1 MIPALTPSTNYF
13 LRFTFSDPDGVTPA
27 APEVVSNIPTG
38 ACGTDEPPRTI
49 QAIPDNPADISI
61 EGLASEEIVP
71 GLSKRTLLQG
81 DGPAAEVGHMV
92 SVHYTGWLYDTD
104 SENYR
109 GPKFDS
115 SVDRGAHFRFRLG
128 EGRVIS
134 GWDQGVVGMKVGEV
148 RELTIAPELAY
159 GDRQMGPDIP
169 PGSTL
174 VFVVELMGIDGLEDS
189 NARQ

>member
-1 MIPALTPSTNYF
+1 MKSIQWLFPILIAAL
-13 LRFTFSDPDGVTPA
+13 
-27 APEVVSNIPTG
+27 IG
-38 ACGTDEPPRTI
+38 ACGSDEAPRTI
-49 QAIPDNPADISI
+49 QAIPDNPADISV

-71 GLSKRTLLQG
+71 GLSKRVLLQG
-81 DGPAAEVGHMV
+81 DGAVAEVGHMV
-92 SVHYTGWLYDTD
+92 SVHYTGWLFDD
-104 SENYR
+104 EGVNFR

-134 GWDQGVVGMKVGEV
+134 GWDQGVVGMKIGEV

-159 GDRQMGPDIP
+159 GDRQMGPIIA

-174 VFVVELMGIDGLEDS
+174 VFVIELAGIDGLEEEP
-189 NARQ
+189 QPPGTE

>member
-1 MIPALTPSTNYF
+1 MKSIQWLLPILIATL
-13 LRFTFSDPDGVTPA
+13 
-27 APEVVSNIPTG
+27 IG
-38 ACGTDEPPRTI
+38 ACGTDEPPQTI

-71 GLSKRTLLQG
+71 GLTKRTLLQG
-81 DGPAAEVGHMV
+81 EGAVAEVGHMV
-92 SVHYTGWLYDTD
+92 SVHYTGWLYDAESD
-104 SENYR
+104 NFR
-109 GPKFDS
+109 GAKFDS

-134 GWDQGVVGMKVGEV
+134 GWDQGVAGMQIGEV

-159 GDRQMGPDIP
+159 GDRQMGPIIA

-174 VFVVELMGIDGLEDS
+174 VFVIELAGIDGLEESD
-189 NARQ
+189 AQP

>member
-1 MIPALTPSTNYF
+1 MKSIQRTLPILIAIL
-13 LRFTFSDPDGVTPA
+13 V
-27 APEVVSNIPTG
+27 G
-38 ACGTDEPPRTI
+38 ACGGNEPSRTV
-49 QAIPDNPADISI
+49 QAIPDNPADLSI

-81 DGPAAEVGHMV
+81 DGPVAEVGHMV
-92 SVHYTGWLYDTD
+92 AVHYTGWLYDA
-104 SENYR
+104 EAANFR
-109 GPKFDS
+109 GAKFDS

-134 GWDQGVVGMKVGEV
+134 GWDQGVVGMQIGEV

-159 GDRQMGPDIP
+159 GDRQMGPVIA

-174 VFVVELMGIDGLEDS
+174 VFVVELAGIDGIEEEPQIP
-189 NARQ
+189 NAE

>member
-1 MIPALTPSTNYF
+1 MKSIQRLFPILIAVF
-13 LRFTFSDPDGVTPA
+13 
-27 APEVVSNIPTG
+27 IG
-38 ACGTDEPPRTI
+38 ACGGDEPPRTV

-61 EGLASEEIVP
+61 EGLTSEEIVP

-81 DGPAAEVGHMV
+81 DGPVAEAGHMV
-92 SVHYTGWLYDTD
+92 SVHYTGWLYDA
-104 SENYR
+104 EAANFR
-109 GPKFDS
+109 GTRFDS

-134 GWDQGVVGMKVGEV
+134 GWDQGVAGMQIGEV

-159 GDRQMGPDIP
+159 GGRQMGPVIA

-174 VFVVELMGIDGLEDS
+174 VFVIELAGIDGIEEES
-189 NARQ
+189 PAAQR